1 MDAQRISHVQET
13 SHLNATSKSQASNK
27 QDPFSLLSTNV
38 GKEMPI
44 SRIVVAV
51 PNAASAADAVAE
63 EDRTTLAPG
72 RRLRVVSVLH
82 LVTMCLIMDTG
93 QPRIR

>member
-1 MDAQRISHVQET
+1 MQ
-13 SHLNATSKSQASNK
+13 QASHKQATNK
-27 QDPFSLLSTNV
+27 ILSHFYTNV

>member
-1 MDAQRISHVQET
+1 M

-44 SRIVVAV
+44 SRIVIAV
-51 PNAASAADAVAE
+51 PNAASTVDAVTE
-63 EDRTTLAPG
+63 KDRTILVPG
-72 RRLRVVSVLH
+72 WWLRVVSVLH